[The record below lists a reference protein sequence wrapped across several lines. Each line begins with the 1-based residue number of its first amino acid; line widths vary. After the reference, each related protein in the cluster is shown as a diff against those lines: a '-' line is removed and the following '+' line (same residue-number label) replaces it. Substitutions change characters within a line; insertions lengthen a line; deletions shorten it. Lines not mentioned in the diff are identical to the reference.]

1 VKDDGRGFDPVSTPP
16 GQGLTHSIRERMQE
30 AGGRVDV
37 NSRPGAGTEV
47 CLWLP

>member
-1 VKDDGRGFDPVSTPP
+1 VGFDPVTTPP
-16 GQGLTHSIRERMQE
+16 GQGLTRSIRGRMQE